1 LVLSS
6 SHLCNSTFDAP
17 ATVDMTTFSKRPS
30 ALGNTPNFFTARPG
44 SGKRPGTKD
53 SADKAIWVP
62 MLNNASRGNDLTEK
76 QLIVLGG
83 TPEQQREFLET
94 VNPEIELPRYQKDR
108 QKKRKPP
115 ISNLYALGY
124 TYQDILDADQEDTL
138 ARLNVYMLS
147 SPSSSFAPLL
157 KPLLTTETVPN
168 TLITILLDWSDP
180 FKWPRQLRQWIR
192 ILRSVIVTL
201 NEDVKIEL
209 QETMT
214 AWKEKRVG
222 PDAPT
227 TMPGAEKSE
236 AKQTPVVALG
246 PGEWDE
252 ELGVPLSVVC
262 VNAEKIERLE
272 RDFGW
277 QEEEFDFLMQWL
289 RCVLLK
295 HGASLI
301 YTTNFD
307 TNNVRTLIL
316 SSLGIQSLLKK
327 EIAKHNVID
336 RDKILVPPNW
346 DSWGKIRIIGEG
358 FNLEA
363 LGDAWSMEIQHPPE
377 ESIDFEATYEASD
390 EATSAVALYEA
401 TLQNPDKDQSSY
413 KPLIDTDA
421 EVTVLDTQIFLAE
434 QAAILEKYK
443 AEDEKADRR
452 TRKGAPAPTGSSQAD
467 ADDLTVTNA
476 RMTEQI
482 GPYQINV
489 NGIDF
494 DAEEATRRIRDLSD
508 KTKGHG
514 TPEKRRLDRSEG
526 SEAGKS
532 SEVYSDFFE
541 RLKQKGKGRGGGIAS
556 GSVSPTR
563 GSPAPE
569 R

>member
-1 LVLSS
+1 
-6 SHLCNSTFDAP
+6 
-17 ATVDMTTFSKRPS
+17 MTSFTQRPS
-30 ALGNTPNFFTARPG
+30 TLAQTSSFFAAKAG
-44 SGKRPGTKD
+44 GGKRPGTKD
-53 SADKAIWVP
+53 GAEKAIWVP
-62 MLNNASRGNDLTEK
+62 MLNNASRAKDLAEK

-94 VNPEIELPRYQKDR
+94 VNPETERPRYQKDR
-108 QKKRKPP
+108 QKKQKPP

-192 ILRSVIVTL
+192 ILRSVVVTL
-201 NEDVKIEL
+201 DEDVKIEL

-227 TMPGAEKSE
+227 SMPGADKQEQ
-236 AKQTPVVALG
+236 KQTQVAPLG

-277 QEEEFDFLMQWL
+277 QEDQFDFLLQWL

-295 HGASLI
+295 HGSSLI

-307 TNNVRTLIL
+307 TNNVRSLIL

-346 DSWGKIRIIGEG
+346 DSWGKIRILGEG
-358 FNLEA
+358 FNPEA
-363 LGDAWSMEIQHPPE
+363 VGNTWSSEIQQDPE
-377 ESIDFEATYEASD
+377 ETIDYDTAAVED
-390 EATSAVALYEA
+390 TSAVAVYEA
-401 TLQNPDKDQSSY
+401 VLQDSAREQSY
-413 KPLIDTDA
+413 KPLVDTDA
-421 EVTVLDTQIFLAE
+421 EVTVLDTQVFLAE
-434 QAAILEKYK
+434 QAAILDKHK
-443 AEDEKADRR
+443 AEDEKTDRKA
-452 TRKGAPAPTGSSQAD
+452 RKGAPAPTGPSQAD
-467 ADDLTVTNA
+467 MDDVTGANA

-508 KTKGHG
+508 RTKGES
-514 TPEKRRLDRSEG
+514 TPKRTRPPLGSES

-532 SEVYSDFFE
+532 NEVYSDFFE
-541 RLKQKGKGRGGGIAS
+541 KLKQKGRGRGGGVTS

-563 GSPAPE
+563 GSPAPG

>member
-1 LVLSS
+1 
-6 SHLCNSTFDAP
+6 
-17 ATVDMTTFSKRPS
+17 MTSFAQRPS
-30 ALGNTPNFFTARPG
+30 TLGQTTSFFTT
-44 SGKRPGTKD
+44 RPGTGKKPVTKD
-53 SADKAIWVP
+53 GADKAIWVP
-62 MLNNASRGNDLTEK
+62 MLNNASRAKDLAEK

-94 VNPEIELPRYQKDR
+94 VNPETERPRYQKDR
-108 QKKRKPP
+108 QKKQKPP

-157 KPLLTTETVPN
+157 KPLLTTNTVSN

-192 ILRSVIVTL
+192 ILRSVVVDL
-201 NEDVKIEL
+201 DEDVKIEL

-227 TMPGAEKSE
+227 IMPGAEKQE
-236 AKQTPVVALG
+236 QKQTRIAPLG

-277 QEEEFDFLMQWL
+277 QEEEFDFLLQWL

-295 HGASLI
+295 HGSSLI

-307 TNNVRTLIL
+307 TNNVRSLIL

-346 DSWGKIRIIGEG
+346 DSWGKIRILGDG
-358 FNLEA
+358 FNPEA
-363 LGDAWSMEIQHPPE
+363 VGNIWSIEIQQDPE
-377 ESIDFEATYEASD
+377 DIIDYDAAAD
-390 EATSAVALYEA
+390 ENTSAVAVYEA
-401 TLQNPDKDQSSY
+401 TLQDPDKEQSY

-421 EVTVLDTQIFLAE
+421 EVTVLDTQVFLAE
-434 QAAILEKYK
+434 QAAILEKHK
-443 AEDEKADRR
+443 AEDEKTDRR
-452 TRKGAPAPTGSSQAD
+452 ARKGAPAPTGSSQAD
-467 ADDLTVTNA
+467 VDDLTGANA

-508 KTKGHG
+508 RTKGEI
-514 TPEKRRLDRSEG
+514 TPKRTRPPIG
-526 SEAGKS
+526 SESSDAGKS
-532 SEVYSDFFE
+532 NEVYSDFFE
-541 RLKQKGKGRGGGIAS
+541 KLKQKGRGRGGGMTS

-563 GSPAPE
+563 GSPAPG